1 MLLSISN
8 NPMVLAEGKD
18 ADCIEVNGT
27 PLDVLYK
34 ALNLLM
40 SGKYCLFGH
49 PIAGNERLLKNP
61 FRTVVFKSIDSID
74 ESVLIQQCA
83 YINRVL
89 AKMEQIDY
97 SAVPGNMSSDYKTVD
112 YQLYRGIVSSL

>member
-8 NPMVLAEGKD
+8 NPMVWAENVL
-18 ADCIEVNGT
+18 DCIAVNGT

-34 ALNLLM
+34 VLNLLM
-40 SGKYCLFGH
+40 SKKYCLYGH

-61 FRTVVFKSIDSID
+61 FRTVVLKGLDDISETI
-74 ESVLIQQCA
+74 LIQQCA
-83 YINRVL
+83 YINRTL

-97 SAVPGNMSSDYKTVD
+97 SSVPYNMLEDYRTVD
-112 YQLYRGIVSSL
+112 YQLYLGTIGSL